1 MIQVKT
7 PSSGGYIV
15 WTGRLLWS
23 NKTSSV
29 RSGNQPVYISF
40 DLYPILPMECT
51 GVEDG
56 LEVEEVA
63 NQ

>member
-7 PSSGGYIV
+7 PSNGNYIA
-15 WTGRLLWS
+15 WTGHSLWS

-29 RSGNQPVYISF
+29 RNGNQPVCINF

-56 LEVEEVA
+56 LEVEGVA